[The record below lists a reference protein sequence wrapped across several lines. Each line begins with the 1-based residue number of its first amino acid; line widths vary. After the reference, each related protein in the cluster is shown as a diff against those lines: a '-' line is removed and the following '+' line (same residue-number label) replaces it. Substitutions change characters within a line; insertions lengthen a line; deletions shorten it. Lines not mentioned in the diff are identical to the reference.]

1 VTAEQIDRIEDVVV
15 LARDEDY
22 EVELTLE
29 SCDGP
34 AAYLTIGDDHEAT
47 IRVTPGQVHE
57 IVATLAAWLGK
68 HETAAAQEATARR
81 VDILEAVHEATPVG
95 RTYREIERELGD
107 RARTWPVPLAAEI
120 RALERAG
127 LLVEEPECT
136 WKTSDTF
143 DDELVDAGFRALAAR
158 SVGR

>member
-1 VTAEQIDRIEDVVV
+1 MTAEQIDVIEDVVV

-22 EVELTLE
+22 GVELTLE

-47 IRVTPGQVHE
+47 IRVTPGQVRE
-57 IVATLAAWLGK
+57 IVATLTAWLGK
-68 HETAAAQEATARR
+68 HEPAADELKRL

-95 RTYREIERELGD
+95 RTYREIERELGERV
-107 RARTWPVPLAAEI
+107 RAWPVPLAAEI
-120 RALERAG
+120 KALERAG

-143 DDELVDAGFRALAAR
+143 DDELVDAGLRALAAR
-158 SVGR
+158 SVDR